1 MVFAEPMAAGAVGT
15 AHMHAL
21 IMLVST
27 AAVLGQARAQLPLHS
42 LVLYENGVGYFER
55 HGSLSAGATAEIP
68 LEAGQLDDTL
78 KSLVVVSEHGVA
90 SVEFA
95 PPLAVDAARAMA
107 GLPAKETEASLAS
120 LLHSLQGVDV
130 VVTQAAGA
138 NLQGR
143 VIEVTHEDG
152 VVDKEG
158 KQHQDATLLLFG
170 EAGLSKVRLT
180 DVRAVRPTGAAVSL
194 AWSRAVGSTALQP
207 ERERLMVRG
216 ASGGGAVAV
225 GYTTEAPVWRTTY
238 RLVMGPRPRLQ
249 GFALVHNDS
258 DEAWNGVKVSL
269 ASGKP
274 TSFLFPLAG
283 PRYGRRDL
291 IAPEDGLDTA
301 PQLSTREAR
310 EHLRGSLEVGGVE
323 GGSIG
328 LGSMGTRGYGS
339 GGSSSG
345 SHGMVVRGPGSG
357 ISSTV
362 LEDGPTPLEP
372 AAVSEAGDLFLYT
385 VKEPVVLGA
394 RKSALLPIIDGAT
407 GAERVTLLDR
417 NGAAFTAVRL
427 QNTTPLTLEGG
438 TLSVFADGAYAGETQ
453 VDRVKPNEVRVLKH
467 GVDLD
472 LEVTRSTRRDEGTV
486 RKARVM
492 GAEGAR
498 LLELTRVD
506 RLVHTVGFTSRAAV
520 SRTVLVELPENGY
533 RVVSGGTEDVR
544 SPGQPRYGRVVV
556 VPHARED
563 VDLVEEGAVVERI
576 TADSLSSTRLTEL
589 LKQKLADDVRA
600 TLVSVQ
606 GEIVR
611 AEQEQVRVAA
621 LEHTLTQLNGD
632 LTRVRENLA
641 AAGKGGATSAAKELG
656 ERLIKL
662 EDTLQKTRA
671 EHEAALGAVV
681 AARKRL
687 LVRR

>member
-1 MVFAEPMAAGAVGT
+1 MHPLLFAAAT
-15 AHMHAL
+15 SAL
-21 IMLVST
+21 
-27 AAVLGQARAQLPLHS
+27 LGQAPAQLPLHS
-42 LVLYENGVGYFER
+42 LVLYENGIGYFER
-55 HGSLSAGATAEIP
+55 HGTLSAGATAEIP

-78 KSLVVVSEHGVA
+78 KSLVVMSEHGVA

-107 GLPAKETEASLAS
+107 GLPARDTEASLAA
-120 LLHSLQGVDV
+120 LLRSLQGVDV
-130 VVTQAAGA
+130 VVTHAGGA
-138 NLQGR
+138 NLKGR
-143 VIEVTHEDG
+143 VVEVSQEPG

-158 KQHQDATLLLFG
+158 KEHQDSTLLLFG
-170 EAGLSKVRLT
+170 EAGLSKVKLA
-180 DVRAVRPTGAAVSL
+180 DLRAVRPTGAAVSL
-194 AWSRAVGSTALQP
+194 AWNRAVGSTALQP
-207 ERERLMVRG
+207 ERERLVLRG

-238 RLVMGPRPRLQ
+238 RLVLGPTPRLQ

-291 IAPEDGLDTA
+291 VAPEDGLDTA

-310 EHLRGSLEVGGVE
+310 EHLRGSLDTGG

-328 LGSMGTRGYGS
+328 VGGIGTVGYGAG
-339 GGSSSG
+339 GGSISG
-345 SHGMVVRGPGSG
+345 SHGVVMHGATSG
-357 ISSTV
+357 LSSTV

-372 AAVSEAGDLFLYT
+372 AAVSEAGDLFLYA

-394 RKSALLPIIDGAT
+394 RKSALLPIIDRGT
-407 GAERVTLLDR
+407 TAERVTLLDR
-417 NGAAFTAVRL
+417 SGGAFTAVRL

-453 VDRVKPNEVRVLKH
+453 LDRVKPNEVRVLKH

-472 LEVTRSTRRDEGTV
+472 LEVTRSTRREEGAV

-492 GAEGAR
+492 GAEGGR
-498 LLELTRVD
+498 VLELTRVD

-520 SRTVLVELPENGY
+520 ARTVLVELPENGY
-533 RVVSGGTEDVR
+533 RVVAGGEEDVR
-544 SPGQPRYGRVVV
+544 SPNQPRYGRVTVAS
-556 VPHARED
+556 HAQEN
-563 VDLVEEGAVVERI
+563 VDLVEEGAVIERI
-576 TADSLSSTRLTEL
+576 TAESLTSTRLAGL
-589 LKQKLADDVRA
+589 LSQKLADDVRA
-600 TLVSVQ
+600 TLASVQ
-606 GEIVR
+606 AEIVK
-611 AEQEQVRVAA
+611 AEQDQARVAT
-621 LEHTLTQLNGD
+621 LERSLAELTAD
-632 LTRVRENLA
+632 LARARDNLA

-662 EDTLQKTRA
+662 EDALQKTRT
-671 EHEAALGAVV
+671 EHQTVQTAVL
-681 AARKRL
+681 AARQRL

>member
-1 MVFAEPMAAGAVGT
+1 
-15 AHMHAL
+15 MHSL
-21 IMLVST
+21 LLLVST
-27 AAVLGQARAQLPLHS
+27 AAVLAQTRAQLPLHS

-55 HGSLSAGATAEIP
+55 HGALSAGATAEIP

-107 GLPAKETEASLAS
+107 GLPAKEAEASLAS

-130 VVTQAAGA
+130 VVSQATGA

-143 VIEVTHEDG
+143 VIEVTREDG
-152 VVDKEG
+152 VVDKDG

-207 ERERLMVRG
+207 ERERLVVRG
-216 ASGGGAVAV
+216 ASGGGSVAV

-238 RLVMGPRPRLQ
+238 RLVMGPKPRLQ

-291 IAPEDGLDTA
+291 VAPEDGLDTA

-310 EHLRGSLEVGGVE
+310 EHLRGSLEVGGVA
-323 GGSIG
+323 GGGVG
-328 LGSMGTRGYGS
+328 LGGFGTTGYGS
-339 GGSSSG
+339 GGG
-345 SHGMVVRGPGSG
+345 GMGMVHGMVARGAGSG

-385 VKEPVVLGA
+385 VKEPVILGA

-407 GAERVTLLDR
+407 SAERVTLLDR
-417 NGAAFTAVRL
+417 GGAAFTAVRL

-472 LEVTRSTRRDEGTV
+472 LEVTRSTRREEGQV
-486 RKARVM
+486 RRARVM
-492 GAEGAR
+492 GGEGAR
-498 LLELTRVD
+498 VLELARVD

-520 SRTVLVELPENGY
+520 PRTVLVELPENGY
-533 RVVSGGTEDVR
+533 RVISGGTEDVR
-544 SPGQPRYGRVVV
+544 SPGQPRYGRVAVA
-556 VPHARED
+556 PHARED
-563 VDLVEEGAVVERI
+563 VELVEEGAVVERI
-576 TADSLSSTRLTEL
+576 AADSLSSSRLAEL

-606 GEIVR
+606 TEIVK
-611 AEQEQVRVAA
+611 AEQYQVRVAT
-621 LEHTLTQLNGD
+621 LERKLAELTSD
-632 LTRVRENLA
+632 LARVRENLS

-656 ERLIKL
+656 ERMITL
-662 EDTLQKTRA
+662 EDELQKTRTEHQTVQGAAA
-671 EHEAALGAVV
+671 ET
-681 AARKRL
+681 RKRL